1 MTDEQLNTPSAD
13 VQASDAAV
21 AESGSDERSEG
32 SSPHWWQRLFNR
44 EPVAEGSD
52 DSGDAKT
59 EPTASS
65 TVLSL
70 TPEELERRIQ
80 SETDRREAKRAQD
93 ARIAARRK
101 LRDEDPFAYA
111 QVEKQEEEVGTANTQ
126 VQSFIGSLATHH
138 DKVSIDPV
146 VELLPEAERKRI
158 LAMEGVGSGLEGRKT
173 LVTESLKALEKHW
186 RAEGAKEAESKL
198 RRNPAFRKQVFA
210 EFRGQTTEPD
220 LLPGRAT
227 SNSADET
234 VSALLRSH
242 YRLG

>member
-1 MTDEQLNTPSAD
+1 MADEQPNTPSAD

-32 SSPHWWQRLFNR
+32 SSPHWWQRMFNR
-44 EPVAEGSD
+44 QPATESIN
-52 DSGDAKT
+52 DSGDKKT
-59 EPTASS
+59 EPAASS
-65 TVLSL
+65 NVLAL
-70 TPEELERRIQ
+70 TPEELERKIQ
-80 SETDRREAKRAQD
+80 SETDRREAKRAQE

-111 QVEKQEEEVGTANTQ
+111 QVEKQEEEIGSANTS
-126 VQSFIGSLATHH
+126 VQSFIGNLATHH

-158 LAMEGVGSGLEGRKT
+158 LAMEGVGTGLEGRKT

-198 RRNPAFRKQVFA
+198 RRNSAFRKQVFS
-210 EFRGQTTEPD
+210 EFRGGTTEPD
-220 LLPGRAT
+220 LLPGAAST
-227 SNSADET
+227 PADET